1 MLCDPTWTEIFLSE
15 YLFVYG
21 HAFMFNRSKLTF
33 NLMWQ
38 HCLSV
43 ILVIFILNYE
53 IKYSVFPCCF
63 IALERKWYF
72 ILKKI
77 NFKVCLKPLNNMNLF
92 GTGEGAKHYPQY
104 WKAHEINRRTKTK
117 NRQSEGRSIT
127 CLSLTQL
134 RQTLP
139 LCLEVLLSGTDIFI
153 FCMLLPK
160 YDAIESIITQDG
172 HNINYII

>member
-127 CLSLTQL
+127 VWVWLSWGKLYPFAWKFCFQELTFL
-134 RQTLP
+134 FFVCYYLNM
-139 LCLEVLLSGTDIFI
+139 
-153 FCMLLPK
+153 MLLK
-160 YDAIESIITQDG
+160 VL
-172 HNINYII
+172 